1 MKNST
6 TIILTCL
13 GLLLTCLIDDATAV
27 IVVIDNGRTEV
38 RGYEVSRSKS
48 ILVVDQVKTDGSRER
63 RSFSLTDPDVQVL
76 DAINIA
82 DLEQLDPSNP
92 RAYLDL
98 ASRLE
103 AKVIDPEVHDL
114 VVRLFLIAAYLDT
127 ENLSVQSF
135 RYLAFRGRTVDET
148 NRFKA
153 ILRSIDKSGNPVTAQ
168 NNSKRTA
175 QFLFVADQIA
185 QIRIG
190 RPANLN
196 PAAMEFLAASIK
208 NSGVR
213 ISLSDITERT
223 KPGVK
228 QVSFESEIA
237 LVAFEGWLRQQA
249 TSEEKILTKKS
260 DWATLLSTRNIFP
273 ARSYTI
279 EGATEFNPAHCVYS
293 NGQWVVPAK

>member
-1 MKNST
+1 MKNNR
-6 TIILTCL
+6 TI
-13 GLLLTCLIDDATAV
+13 LLTCISVLLALLIDNASAV

-38 RGYEVSRSKS
+38 RGYEVSRSNTV
-48 ILVVDQVKTDGSRER
+48 LVMDQVKPDGSRER

-76 DAINIA
+76 DAINTA

-114 VVRLFLIAAYLDT
+114 VVRLFLIAAHLDT

-135 RYLAFRGRTVDET
+135 RYLAFQGRTVEET

-153 ILRSIDKSGNPVTAQ
+153 ILRSIDKSGNPVTSQ
-168 NNSKRTA
+168 NSSKLTA
-175 QFLFVADQIA
+175 EFLYIADQIA

-190 RPANLN
+190 REANLN
-196 PAAMEFLAASIK
+196 PAALEFLAASLK
-208 NSGVR
+208 SSGVKL
-213 ISLSDITERT
+213 SLSDVTERA

-228 QVSFESEIA
+228 QVTFESEVAFI
-237 LVAFEGWLRQQA
+237 AFEGWLRQQA
-249 TSEEKILTKKS
+249 KPEKKS
-260 DWATLLSTRNIFP
+260 VSNTDWATLFSTRNTAP
-273 ARSYTI
+273 ARAYTI

-293 NGQWVVPAK
+293 NGQWVAPAK